1 MNIIKITQNNST
13 PATNI
18 LTLSYWNW
26 GFFSCSSNKCLI
38 HPLLLRQSVRLPLD
52 SAVPMHLLWST
63 CVTYGMPWHARGDQM
78 LPKTFPRETEDF
90 LRDSEYPEHVRLLTF
105 FAYLPPILS
114 NTCNYYIY
122 MSKSWNLFFVVK
134 SLTILEEGI

>member
-13 PATNI
+13 PPTNI

-90 LRDSEYPEHVRLLTF
+90 LRDSEYTEHVRLLTF
-105 FAYLPPILS
+105 FAYLPPVWS
-114 NTCNYYIY
+114 NTCNYYTY
-122 MSKSWNLFFVVK
+122 MWKSWNLFLIVK
-134 SLTILEEGI
+134 N

>member
-13 PATNI
+13 PPTNI
-18 LTLSYWNW
+18 LTFLLELVL
-26 GFFSCSSNKCLI
+26 FSCSSNKCLI
-38 HPLLLRQSVRLPLD
+38 HTLLLRQSVRLPLD

-105 FAYLPPILS
+105 FAYLPPIWS

-122 MSKSWNLFFVVK
+122 MSKSWTIFFVVK
-134 SLTILEEGI
+134 ILTILEEGI